1 MCFLFEFL
9 SLYVQY
15 DVVRLTQL
23 YEQARWAILLEDI
36 DCTEEEMMLFGALQV
51 RRSETFFKNVMLKIQ
66 YRKSPYLIQKI
77 SENTWHF

>member
-1 MCFLFEFL
+1 MCLIKP
-9 SLYVQY
+9 SLYRPFPSLALQY

-51 RRSETFFKNVMLKIQ
+51 
-66 YRKSPYLIQKI
+66 
-77 SENTWHF
+77 ENTTAKGENTMPIKCIHLYFFTTLNHG

>member
-1 MCFLFEFL
+1 MI
-9 SLYVQY
+9 SSSPVQY

-51 RRSETFFKNVMLKIQ
+51 
-66 YRKSPYLIQKI
+66 
-77 SENTWHF
+77 ENTVADMWACLSTGGPTLKTVCYGNSLSVTYYRN